1 MPDFVTVNGVTI
13 EYAWH
18 GLPPVHAP
26 TIVFLHEGLG
36 SIAQWKTFPSVVC
49 SRTGFGGLVYNR
61 RGHGKSSPLVTSRDV
76 DFMHEEAFD
85 VLPRLLDVFEITH
98 PILVGHS
105 DGASIALI
113 YAGSGAGEAASLVL
127 ESPHVFVEEVTVN
140 RITALRDSY
149 RTTDLRTKLSRH
161 HGENTDM
168 LFDTWTDVWLR
179 PEFRSW
185 NIESFIA
192 GVRCPT
198 LVLQGRQDDYG
209 TDRQVNAITSRL
221 AARWE
226 ARLLDRCGHSP
237 HLEQQ
242 AVVEDMV
249 THVIGDY

>member
-168 LFDTWTDVWLR
+168 LFDTWIVEHRVVHRGGSMPDARAAGTTGRLR
-179 PEFRSW
+179 HRSPG
-185 NIESFIA
+185 ECDHVATRRSMGGA
-192 GVRCPT
+192 
-198 LVLQGRQDDYG
+198 
-209 TDRQVNAITSRL
+209 
-221 AARWE
+221 AARSLRSFTSSRT
-226 ARLLDRCGHSP
+226 AGSGRGHGYAI
-237 HLEQQ
+237 HQ
-242 AVVEDMV
+242 
-249 THVIGDY
+249 G

>member
-1 MPDFVTVNGVTI
+1 MGDFVTVNGATL
-13 EYAWH
+13 EYTWH

-36 SIAQWKTFPSVVC
+36 SITQWRNFPAEIC

-61 RGHGKSSPLVTSRDV
+61 QGHGRSSPLVTSRSV
-76 DFMHEEAFD
+76 DFMHEEALD
-85 VLPRLLDVFEITH
+85 VLPRLLEAFEITQ

-113 YAGSGAGEAASLVL
+113 YAGSGGEAASLVL
-127 ESPHVFVEEVTVN
+127 EAPHVFVEDVTVT
-140 RITALRDSY
+140 RITALRDAY
-149 RTTDLRTKLSRH
+149 RTSDLRTKLARY

-179 PEFRSW
+179 AEFRPW
-185 NIESFIA
+185 NIEPYVD

-209 TDRQVNAITSRL
+209 TDRQMNAITSRL
-221 AARWE
+221 RGRWD
-226 ARLLDRCGHSP
+226 ARLLDRCGHAP
-237 HLEQQ
+237 HLDQQ
-242 AVVEDMV
+242 TVVSDMV
-249 THVIGDY
+249 TQFIRDN